1 MSVKNRAWTPSPYSA
16 KEVRLIQALARGDAT
31 PQMQQEA
38 LKWIIEVVSATY
50 DMPYYPESERDTA
63 FACGRM
69 YVGKTLVKMLALL
82 PDRINPKK
90 E

>member
-1 MSVKNRAWTPSPYSA
+1 MATKNKAWTPVPYEA

-31 PQMQQEA
+31 SQMQQDA
-38 LKWIIEVVSATY
+38 LKWIVEVVAATY

-69 YVGKTLVKMLALL
+69 YVGKTIVKMLSLL
-82 PDRINPKK
+82 PDRIKPLK